1 MLPITVAF
9 IWGMAFS
16 AQAVCSEHISV
27 HFTIFGRSV
36 ISAIAMIPVLVIH
49 LYKDRSDRSLSEKTQ
64 PVLGACRRTEFE
76 SNEADHGFTSTS
88 TSHEEKDSAKCQANH
103 STRDLIVGAAVCGFW
118 LYIGMLFQQAGIAG
132 GVDTGKAG
140 FLTSLY
146 VVLVPLF
153 GMALGI
159 KAGFKIWVS
168 VALAVCGL
176 YFLSLSGVVV
186 PATEDLLI
194 LGCAAPFAIYILA
207 VDHYTKK
214 CDTTQLATFQLVA
227 SAVFSLP
234 MFIADVVVFTGPA
247 SVEDIL
253 ATIPA
258 LLYLGVVSGAIGFSL
273 EAVAQKGANPT
284 LVTLLMSLESV
295 FAALGGAVLLGQFMT
310 ERELFGCT
318 LMFAAVI
325 LSQLP
330 TSLIKK
336 PFGRSCDKCS
346 KSAE

>member
-1 MLPITVAF
+1 
-9 IWGMAFS
+9 MAFS
-16 AQAVCSEHISV
+16 AQAICSEHISV

-49 LYKDRSDRSLSEKTQ
+49 FYKVKKAKSLNTSSQTSFGNIES
-64 PVLGACRRTEFE
+64 AEFK
-76 SNEADHGFTSTS
+76 SNEADYELSS
-88 TSHEEKDSAKCQANH
+88 ASSNEKRKKQKIHTFRH
-103 STRDLIVGAAVCGFW
+103 SKRDLIIGYAVCGFW

-186 PATEDLLI
+186 PATEDLMI

-227 SAVFSLP
+227 SAIFSLP
-234 MFIADVVVFTGPA
+234 MFIADVAVLSGPA
-247 SVEDIL
+247 SVEDVL
-253 ATIPA
+253 ATVPA

-310 ERELFGCT
+310 GRELFGCA
-318 LMFAAVI
+318 LMFAAVV

-336 PFGRSCDKCS
+336 LFSHSGEKCS

>member
-1 MLPITVAF
+1 
-9 IWGMAFS
+9 MAFS

-49 LYKDRSDRSLSEKTQ
+49 LYKVRSDRSLSEKTQ
-64 PVLGACRRTEFE
+64 PVLGSCGRTEFE
-76 SNEADHGFTSTS
+76 SNEANHVFTSTS

-103 STRDLIVGAAVCGFW
+103 SKRDLIVGAAVCGFW

-168 VALAVCGL
+168 VVLAVCGL

-227 SAVFSLP
+227 STVFSLP
-234 MFIADVVVFTGPA
+234 MFIADV
-247 SVEDIL
+247 L

-258 LLYLGVVSGAIGFSL
+258 LFYLGVVSGAIGFSL

-310 ERELFGCT
+310 GRELFGCT

-330 TSLIKK
+330 TSFIKK
-336 PFGRSCDKCS
+336 LFGRSCDKCP